1 MSEPL
6 IRVRDISKSFSG
18 VQALDKVDLT
28 IDVGQIHCLMGGNGC
43 GKSTLIKLISGVEV
57 PDNGEIVIGENSYKR
72 LRPIDAIRE
81 GIQVIYQDFS
91 LFPNLTVAEN
101 IALSSEV
108 AKGSQFVSWKSVSS
122 IAKDALD
129 QIGAQMD
136 PNDLIENL
144 SVSDKQMVAISRAI
158 VQNAKLIIM
167 DEPTTALTE
176 KEVSTLFGI
185 IKKLQ
190 VQGIS
195 ILFVSHK
202 LNEVFSISEH
212 ITVLRNGKNVV
223 NGDVKNFNQ
232 PSLVKAMTG
241 RDIADNPF
249 VYKKSSTDE
258 KSLLK
263 VEKLSKARTFRDI
276 SFEMYPG
283 EILGITGL
291 LGSGRTELALSLY
304 GMEPADSGK
313 IYLKGNEVKI
323 KSVHDATKAGIA
335 YVPEDRLTEGLFLTH
350 SIGKNIMV
358 GSIRNFLSKFRFILK
373 KKVEKETQHW
383 VTSLNIATPS
393 PDLPVSS
400 LSGGNQ
406 QRVVLAKCLATKPQ
420 LLILNGPTVGVDVG
434 SKSDIHK
441 ILRELAQDGLGV
453 IIISDDIPELIENC
467 NRVLLLKKGR
477 IAGEYS
483 TDTLTA
489 DGLNVQLQ
497 ANVKERVL

>member
-1 MSEPL
+1 ML
-6 IRVRDISKSFSG
+6 LQVKDISKSFAG
-18 VQALDKVDLT
+18 VRALDQVNLT
-28 IDVGQIHCLMGGNGC
+28 VNVGEIHSLMGGNGC

-57 PDNGEIVIGENSYKR
+57 PDHGQIMIGETVYPR

-108 AKGSQFVSWKSVSS
+108 AEGRKVINWRYVNKV
-122 IAKDALD
+122 AKDALA
-129 QIGAQMD
+129 QIGAQMN
-136 PNDLIENL
+136 PNALVETL
-144 SVSDKQMVAISRAI
+144 SVSEKQLVAISRAI
-158 VQNAKLIIM
+158 VQKAKLIIM

-176 KEVSTLFGI
+176 NEVQSLFKI

-202 LNEVFSISEH
+202 LNEVFNISET

-223 NGDVKNFNQ
+223 SGNISTFTQ
-232 PSLVKAMTG
+232 TSLVKAMTG
-241 RDIADNPF
+241 REIMGNQFAYTKPG
-249 VYKKSSTDE
+249 TDT

-263 VEKLSKARTFRDI
+263 VENYSKNRIFKDI
-276 SFEMYPG
+276 SFELFPG

-291 LGSGRTELALSLY
+291 LGSGRTELALSLF

-313 IYLKGNEVKI
+313 LLLNGEPIRI
-323 KSVHDATKAGIA
+323 KSVHDATKHGIA

-350 SIGKNIMV
+350 SIGKNIAV
-358 GSIRNFLSKFRFILK
+358 GSVRKFLNKFKVIKHQQMKNEIKDWILDLK
-373 KKVEKETQHW
+373 
-383 VTSLNIATPS
+383 IATPS
-393 PDLPVSS
+393 ADLPVSS

-406 QRVVLAKCLATKPQ
+406 QRVVLAKCLASNPQ

-434 SKSDIHK
+434 SKADIHA
-441 ILRELAQDGLGV
+441 ILRELAQKGMGV
-453 IIISDDIPELIENC
+453 MIISDDIPELIENC
-467 NRVLLLKKGR
+467 NRIILMRKGK
-477 IAGEYS
+477 IAGEFA
-483 TDTLTA
+483 TETLTN
-489 DGLNVQLQ
+489 DELTERLQ
-497 ANVKERVL
+497 ENFKEATI